1 MNRRIIFLDI
11 VRTVAIILVVL
22 CHSVEGIYEMN
33 LNGWGYLG
41 TLSKLFRIIFFTLGR
56 LGVPLFLFITGYLI
70 LNKKIEEDKDVILF
84 YKRNLIPLLITT
96 EIWIILYNIF
106 LSFYNNNNINYST
119 LIKNMLFIEKVN
131 ISNIWYMPMIIG
143 VYIALPFVN
152 KIVKSFSVDA
162 LKIPIVIIFI
172 LYFIVPTIN
181 IIQKINRLESY
192 SNILYLSF
200 LGGTYGLYILF
211 GYFIS
216 TDILKKIYKSNILK
230 IIIIAFIASCV
241 IQIYAYQN
249 NITYNIWY
257 DSPFIFICS
266 LFLFEF
272 FKRIRI
278 ERISKKILDF
288 CIFISN
294 ISLGIFFVHIILEK
308 CFQKLIKTIEFSNP
322 LRVFILFILSFICSI
337 LIIYIFS
344 KIKFIKNKIFL
355 VKN

>member
-131 ISNIWYMPMIIG
+131 ISNMWYMPMIIG

-216 TDILKKIYKSNILK
+216 TDILKNIYKSNILK